1 MADSRLTSSATPTD
15 VRRRHMPIVVALVED
30 HPDMRAG
37 TSLIL
42 RASPGVNVVGE
53 YGTAE
58 DFFAGIREPY
68 PDVVLMDI
76 NLPGMSGI
84 EATARL
90 KNDHP
95 RIEIVVLSVLED
107 DDNIFRAICAGASGY
122 VTKPVM
128 PQDLIEAVEHAFG
141 GGTPISPHIARKMLD
156 LFRQK
161 LPAPREEYQLTPRE
175 REVLERLVQGDDY
188 QQIADRF
195 FLSLFTVRAHIRNI
209 YDKLHV
215 HSKSQ
220 AVAKALREK
229 VFPPK

>member
-1 MADSRLTSSATPTD
+1 
-15 VRRRHMPIVVALVED
+15 MPIAVALVED
-30 HPDMRAG
+30 HRDMREG

-42 RASPGVNVVGE
+42 RSSPGVSVVGE
-53 YGTAE
+53 YSTAE
-58 DFFAGIREPY
+58 ELFAGFHDPF

-90 KNDHP
+90 KNEHP

-122 VTKPVM
+122 LTKPVM
-128 PQDLIEAVEHAFG
+128 PRDLVDAVEHAFG

-175 REVLERLVQGDDY
+175 LDVLERLVQGDDY

-229 VFPPK
+229 VLPPR